1 MPCNC
6 GKRANNLTPD
16 STFVT
21 RAYPSPAD
29 DDIVVLQAAIECDV
43 PYTGIYKQA
52 TVFVVGYDTVG
63 EALFPRRD
71 RTKAL
76 QYAKDEKLTF
86 DQVPAG
92 ALCHEIVLELL
103 GA

>member
-1 MPCNC
+1 VPCNC

-21 RAYPSPAD
+21 RAYPSPAE
-29 DDIVVLQAAIECDV
+29 DDIVVLRVAPECDV
-43 PYTGIYKQA
+43 LYTGIYRQA
-52 TVFVVGYDTVG
+52 TVFVVGYDTDG
-63 EALFPRRD
+63 EALFPRRN

-76 QYAKDEKLTF
+76 EYAKEEKLTF

-92 ALCHEIVLELL
+92 ALCHDVVLELL